1 MTPEPDDTL
10 RAIFGDPIDVYTDA
24 QALDDGALVDI
35 APWDLSFRG
44 RLINRVTGGLFAALE
59 QSVKQPGALK
69 GVLRAKL
76 RHGTLRG
83 GIWQVPPGLWLIAN
97 EVGGWTLM
105 RPEDY

>member
-10 RAIFGDPIDVYTDA
+10 REIFGDPIDVYTDA
-24 QALDDGALVDI
+24 QALDDGVLVDL
-35 APWDLSFRG
+35 APMGLSFRG
-44 RLINRVTGGLFAALE
+44 RIVNRVTGGLFAALE
-59 QSVKQPGALK
+59 QSVNGPGALK

-76 RHGTLRG
+76 RYAIFKRDT
-83 GIWQVPPGLWLIAN
+83 WQVQPGLWLIAN